1 MTMECADRRVWRVQF
16 VVSFLVT
23 PIWAGC
29 RLVEV
34 AEASLS

>member
-1 MTMECADRRVWRVQF
+1 VA
-16 VVSFLVT
+16 SFLVK